1 MKAVNFTYA
10 RIGILCLITFLSISV
25 VFGQAPKFS
34 FQNPTLIS
42 GTDKQVNAVYRFP
55 SVITGVDALV
65 TIQGITGNISLRNI
79 DRTADGYGEAFQP
92 EYKIG
97 GLSNAYIDFLITFV
111 QAGTNTSL
119 NQPLVDV
126 TGLDID
132 GDTQSGLMLMEF
144 NRVDMGN
151 GVCDFNFNNTQL
163 VISQTGT
170 AFTGANITGVLF
182 GALVDTSAKE
192 VMFTVSSSNVT
203 SFTYRVGANNLTTN
217 AGTRYASLYFKKF
230 TYDYDILPVSPV
242 KSFNGSNTTDKV
254 KLNWSLSSGN
264 SLTSVELEKSNSAG
278 KFQPIAEYMVNVDGN
293 MENNFSYSDN
303 QAQGDVFL
311 YRLKMTNAFGKIEY
325 SNVLSFKMKG
335 PIKNDMKV
343 FPTIVSSSITVNITA
358 EAQENSVMRVTD
370 MWGRTVKEQKITL
383 QEGNNSLIAAG
394 FEQFQKG
401 NYVVSIHT
409 SGGITSKQIIIQ

>member
-1 MKAVNFTYA
+1 MKAVNFTHA
-10 RIGILCLITFLSISV
+10 RIGILCLISFFSV
-25 VFGQAPKFS
+25 SVIFGQAPKFS
-34 FQNPTLIS
+34 FQNPTLVS

-111 QAGTNTSL
+111 NSGTNTSL
-119 NQPLVDV
+119 SQPLVDV

-132 GDTQSGLMLMEF
+132 GDNQSGLLLMEF

-163 VISQTGT
+163 VISQAGT
-170 AFTGANITGVLF
+170 AFTGANITGLLF

-217 AGTRYASLYFKKF
+217 ASTRYASLYFKKF
-230 TYDYDILPVSPV
+230 TYDYDILPVSPL
-242 KSFNGSNTTDKV
+242 KSFNGSNTTNNI
-254 KLNWSLSSGN
+254 KLNWTLN
-264 SLTSVELEKSNSAG
+264 SDNSVSSVELEKSNSSG

-293 MENNFSYSDN
+293 TENNFSYSDN
-303 QAQGDVFL
+303 QVQGDVFL
-311 YRLKMTNAFGKIEY
+311 YRLKMTNAFGKTEY
-325 SNVLSFKMKG
+325 SNVLSFKMKST
-335 PIKNDMKV
+335 PKNEMKV
-343 FPTIVSSSITVNITA
+343 YPTIVNSSITVNINSDI
-358 EAQENSVMRVTD
+358 QDNSVMRITD
-370 MWGRTVKEQKITL
+370 MTGRTVKEQKVSL
-383 QEGNNSLIAAG
+383 QKGNNSLTATG
-394 FEQFQKG
+394 FEQLQKG
-401 NYVVSIHT
+401 NYVVSMHT
-409 SGGITSKQIIIQ
+409 SSGITSKQIIIQ